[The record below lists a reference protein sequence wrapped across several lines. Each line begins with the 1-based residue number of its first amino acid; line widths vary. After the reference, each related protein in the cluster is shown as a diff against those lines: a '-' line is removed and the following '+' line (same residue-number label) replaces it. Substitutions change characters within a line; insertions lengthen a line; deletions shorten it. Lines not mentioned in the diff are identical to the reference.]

1 MFYFTFRV
9 GFSTVIKNI
18 KSFNTVSIVLF
29 SITLL
34 KVIFHDIRDFVLIE
48 KIGVLLLL
56 GILLLGA
63 SFGYVK
69 LTQKYKTVKVRG
81 DKEM

>member
-1 MFYFTFRV
+1 M
-9 GFSTVIKNI
+9 GFSAVIKNI

-34 KVIFHDIRDFVLIE
+34 KVVFHDIRDFVLIE

-69 LTQKYKTVKVRG
+69 LTQKYKAVKVRG